1 MLFFLRMLAGTQVF
15 FFDLLTHQIEWNK
28 FYVHSIITYI
38 STFASLRM
46 NILCIKLKA
55 ITQNYLQHH
64 YLSSYLWG
72 SIFTHTW
79 KTLTSL
85 HCFTKGEVWI
95 HNICLT
101 LPLFIEVS
109 VQSQKSERSYKYICN
124 KSVKFSCVF
133 TISNWTIRI

>member
-1 MLFFLRMLAGTQVF
+1 
-15 FFDLLTHQIEWNK
+15 
-28 FYVHSIITYI
+28 
-38 STFASLRM
+38 M

-95 HNICLT
+95 HKICLT
-101 LPLFIEVS
+101 LPLLLKCLYKARRVRGHINIFVIRVS
-109 VQSQKSERSYKYICN
+109 NFPVFLRFLIGLLEYRTFNVVFLVYHWISMTCLQSQWYYYESKVFWGQKII
-124 KSVKFSCVF
+124 KFH
-133 TISNWTIRI
+133 